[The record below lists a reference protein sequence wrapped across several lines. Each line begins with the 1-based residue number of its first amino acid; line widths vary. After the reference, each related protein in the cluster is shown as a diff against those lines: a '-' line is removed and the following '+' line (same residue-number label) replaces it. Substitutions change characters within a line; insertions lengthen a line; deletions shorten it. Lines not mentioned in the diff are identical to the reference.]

1 MKKYDYYD
9 AMYNDIDD
17 YIVTNSIDLHN
28 YGDDIEEVV
37 EKLEEELWGEDVITG
52 NGSFGYDSN
61 SNCEEY
67 LCHNLDIL
75 LEAMEMF
82 DFDISA
88 RHLDKENLPKTLDSI
103 IRCNLLNS
111 VLYTYVKD
119 NWRND
124 KND

>member
-9 AMYNDIDD
+9 AMYGDIND
-17 YIVTNSIDLHN
+17 YIATNSIDLHS
-28 YGDDIEEVV
+28 YGDDIEEAA

-52 NGSFGYDSN
+52 NGGFGYDSN

-75 LEAMEMF
+75 FEAIYDF
-82 DFDISA
+82 DFDTNYH
-88 RHLDKENLPKTLDSI
+88 HLDKDNLPKTLDSL
-103 IRCNLLNS
+103 IRCYLLNS
-111 VLYTYVKD
+111 VLYAYVKD

-124 KND
+124 END